1 MKVDYATKKL
11 LSEETVSTTQVE
23 FAVDSTKL
31 ELQSSLLA
39 TKKSLAEAEQRL
51 KDLKTTY
58 PLDVTAIV
66 AAELE
71 IRDYKDGIKILEALQ
86 KEFKFS

>member
-11 LSEETVSTTQVE
+11 LSEETVNKSQVE

-39 TKKSLAEAEQRL
+39 TKKSLAEAEQKL

-58 PLDVTAIV
+58 PLDIEAVV
-66 AAELE
+66 ATQLE
-71 IRDYKDGIKILEALQ
+71 VRDFKDGIKIIEDLQ
-86 KEFKFS
+86 KEFKF

>member
-11 LSEETVSTTQVE
+11 LSEEAVNKTTVE

-39 TKKSLAEAEQRL
+39 TRKSLAEAEQNL

-58 PLDVTAIV
+58 PLDIEAIV
-66 AAELE
+66 EEQLKV
-71 IRDYKDGIKILEALQ
+71 RDYKDGIKIIEDLQ
-86 KEFKFS
+86 KEFKF